1 MQSNNR
7 ERTFLKLLKKTS
19 EFAEQ
24 AAQLEQEYDKLYLSE
39 EIDQKFIEV
48 TNNKISIPML
58 DLSIIKIQQEEEES
72 GDDSQDSSEGQ
83 VNEQDQALSEI

>member
-19 EFAEQ
+19 EFGEQ

-39 EIDQKFIEV
+39 DIEQKFIEV

-72 GDDSQDSSEGQ
+72 GEDSQDSSDGEPQ
-83 VNEQDQALSEI
+83 